1 MLDALFDAILDAV
14 FDSLKILPFLFVT
27 YLIMEYLE
35 SHTEDRVRD
44 LVKRAGW
51 MGPFW
56 GGLLGA
62 VPQCGF
68 SAAASNLYAGRAISL
83 GTLIAIFLS
92 TSDEMIPIMI
102 SEAVPVTKML
112 KLLLV
117 KLIIGILC
125 GFLIDGFCHIR
136 SSRKTGQPEDGEDF
150 LIERLC
156 EKEHCH
162 CENGSIVGSALKHT
176 LHIIL
181 FVFAITVLLNLAFLF
196 LGEDRLTAVISSRP
210 ITGMFLSALIGLIPN
225 CGASVLLTQMY
236 LHGVLPASHLIA
248 GLLDG
253 AGVGLLILFRVNP
266 DQKENL
272 RITLLL
278 YLLAVV
284 FGLLIHLLGIS
295 F

>member
-1 MLDALFDAILDAV
+1 MLDALIDAV
-14 FDSLKILPFLFVT
+14 LDSLKILPFLFVT

-92 TSDEMIPIMI
+92 TSDEMLPIMI
-102 SEAVPVTKML
+102 SESVPVTKMM

-125 GFLIDGFCHIR
+125 GFVIDGFCHIR

-162 CENGSIVGSALKHT
+162 CESGSIIGSALKHT

-181 FVFAITVLLNLAFLF
+181 FVFAITVVLNLAFLF
-196 LGEDRLTAVISSRP
+196 LGEERLTAVISSRP
-210 ITGMFLSALIGLIPN
+210 VSGMFLSALIGLIPN
-225 CGASVLLTQMY
+225 CGASILLTQMY

-272 RITLLL
+272 HITLLL

-284 FGLLIHLLGIS
+284 FGMLIHLLGIS

>member
-1 MLDALFDAILDAV
+1 MSDALFDAILDAV
-14 FDSLKILPFLFVT
+14 LDSLKILPFLFVT

-196 LGEDRLTAVISSRP
+196 LGEERLTAVISSRP
-210 ITGMFLSALIGLIPN
+210 VSGMFLSALIGLIPN

-284 FGLLIHLLGIS
+284 FGMLIHLLGIS

>member
-1 MLDALFDAILDAV
+1 MLDALLDAV
-14 FDSLKILPFLFVT
+14 IDSLKILPFLFLT
-27 YLIMEYLE
+27 YLVMEYLE
-35 SHTEDRVRD
+35 SHTEDHVRD
-44 LVKRAGW
+44 IVKRAGW

-92 TSDEMIPIMI
+92 TSDEMLPIMI
-102 SEAVPVTKML
+102 SEAVPVNRMMKI
-112 KLLLV
+112 LLV
-117 KLIIGILC
+117 KLIIGIIT
-125 GFLIDGFCHIR
+125 GFVIDGICHLI
-136 SSRKTGQPEDGEDF
+136 SSRKTGQPDDGEAF

-162 CENGSIVGSALKHT
+162 CESGSIVISALKHT
-176 LHIIL
+176 GNIIL
-181 FVFAITVLLNLAFLF
+181 FVFLITIVLNVAFLF
-196 LGEDRLTAVISSRP
+196 LGEDKITALVSSRP
-210 ITGMFLSALIGLIPN
+210 LSGLFLSALIGLIPN

-253 AGVGLLILFRVNP
+253 AGVGVLILFRVNP
-266 DQKENL
+266 DMKENAK
-272 RITLLL
+272 IVVLL
-278 YLLAVV
+278 YILAVI
-284 FGLLIHLLGIS
+284 FGLLIYCLGLS

>member
-14 FDSLKILPFLFVT
+14 LDSLKILPFLFVT

-125 GFLIDGFCHIR
+125 GSLIDGFCHIR

-162 CENGSIVGSALKHT
+162 CESGSIVGSALKHT

-196 LGEDRLTAVISSRP
+196 LGEDRLTAVISSLP
-210 ITGMFLSALIGLIPN
+210 ITGMFLSALIGLIPT

-236 LHGVLPASHLIA
+236 LHGVLPASQLIA

-295 F
+295 I

>member
-1 MLDALFDAILDAV
+1 MLDAILDAV
-14 FDSLKILPFLFVT
+14 LDSLKILPFLFVT

-56 GGLLGA
+56 GSLLGA

-92 TSDEMIPIMI
+92 TSDEMLPIMI
-102 SEAVPVTKML
+102 SESVPVTKMM

-117 KLIIGILC
+117 KLIIGIVC
-125 GFLIDGFCHIR
+125 GFVIDGFCHIR

-150 LIERLC
+150 LIERKKK
-156 EKEHCH
+156 KEHCH
-162 CENGSIVGSALKHT
+162 CENGSIISSALKHT

-181 FVFAITVLLNLAFLF
+181 FVFAITVVLNLAFLF
-196 LGEDRLTAVISSRP
+196 LGEERLTAVISSRP
-210 ITGMFLSALIGLIPN
+210 VSGMFLSALIGLIPN

-272 RITLLL
+272 HISLLL

-284 FGLLIHLLGIS
+284 FGMLIHLLGIS

>member
-1 MLDALFDAILDAV
+1 MLDALLDAV
-14 FDSLKILPFLFVT
+14 LDSIKILPFLFVT

-56 GGLLGA
+56 GSLLGA

-92 TSDEMIPIMI
+92 TSDEMLPIMI
-102 SEAVPVTKML
+102 SESVPVTKMM

-125 GFLIDGFCHIR
+125 GFVIDGFCHIR

-156 EKEHCH
+156 EKEHCQ
-162 CENGSIVGSALKHT
+162 CENGSIISSALKHT

-181 FVFAITVLLNLAFLF
+181 FVFAITVVLNLAFLF
-196 LGEDRLTAVISSRP
+196 LGEERLTAVISSRP
-210 ITGMFLSALIGLIPN
+210 VSGMFLSALIGLIPN

-272 RITLLL
+272 HISLLL

-284 FGLLIHLLGIS
+284 FGMLIHLLGIS

>member
-1 MLDALFDAILDAV
+1 MLDALLDAV
-14 FDSLKILPFLFVT
+14 LDSLKILPFLFVT

-56 GGLLGA
+56 GSLLGA

-102 SEAVPVTKML
+102 SEAVPASKML

-117 KLIIGILC
+117 KLVIGILC

-136 SSRKTGQPEDGEDF
+136 NSRKTGQPEDGEDF
-150 LIERLC
+150 LIDRLC

-176 LHIIL
+176 FHIIL
-181 FVFAITVLLNLAFLF
+181 FVFVITVILNLAFLF
-196 LGEDRLTAVISSRP
+196 LGEERLTAAISSRP
-210 ITGMFLSALIGLIPN
+210 VSGLFLSGLIGLIPN

-236 LHGVLPASHLIA
+236 LHGVLPVSHLIA

-284 FGLLIHLLGIS
+284 FGMLIHLLGVS